1 MLWRR
6 GYASAFMDVSGVG
19 VSPTA
24 AGRTVRVRPGPP
36 IACRAIHG
44 NLLNLLEIGMNGQGD
59 IRQVVTVCITTYNRE
74 DLLPFAIQSVLDQ
87 TYANLEILVVDDCS
101 NDGTSDVVA
110 EFMKKDERIK
120 YVLHEQNK
128 GLAAARNTAIFKAK
142 GRYFTFLDDDDEWMP
157 EFVEKFVA
165 IAQQYGPDYVFC
177 CGHVEYDRSG
187 RRINLIPHYYGKL
200 TDAIRRGN
208 VPPPSSQFY
217 FTEEL
222 KKIGGYNEQIMS
234 GVDHDLWLTLAFHGY
249 RVKVLEEALTV
260 ITPRAPR
267 SDNRMTTNWQRRFNG
282 VLASLEIWRPNI
294 VKHFGEAFFEHF
306 IPAWRLWNGPSQ
318 ESIGNDLFFSFF
330 L

>member
-1 MLWRR
+1 
-6 GYASAFMDVSGVG
+6 
-19 VSPTA
+19 
-24 AGRTVRVRPGPP
+24 
-36 IACRAIHG
+36 
-44 NLLNLLEIGMNGQGD
+44 MNGQGD
-59 IRQVVTVCITTYNRE
+59 IRQVVTVCITAYNRE

-142 GRYFTFLDDDDEWMP
+142 GRYFTFLDDDDEWTP

-249 RVKVLEEALTV
+249 RVKALEEALTV
-260 ITPRAPR
+260 INPRAAR
-267 SDNRMTTNWQRRFNG
+267 SDNRMTTDWQRRFNG

-306 IPAWRLWNGPSQ
+306 KM
-318 ESIGNDLFFSFF
+318 DYLFFTYKSFF
-330 L
+330 VASLKRKDLRKACFFFWRCPNKTGVLASLWRSFVGRTCRALSISSAFEVRTEEHQFRPFRRR